1 MMAQRSHKPSPVLR
15 KAIKQH
21 TRAAYQ
27 EAILDAASA
36 VFSRM
41 GFVEARIADIAA
53 EAGVSVGTLYNY
65 FRNKDDVISSLVAY
79 ELACFHERLTGIA
92 DRPDP
97 LERIRRILEISFR
110 YLEERGALLTM
121 ALQAGVLQEHTAAAD
136 GCPDH
141 HDARVHVL
149 SLYEAALAEAIRA
162 GRVRSELSPT
172 RLAVTLD
179 GMTSA
184 LIFDWV
190 RSGQSQPLVPQA
202 DFIFDVFMK
211 GAASR

>member
-1 MMAQRSHKPSPVLR
+1 MAQRLRKRSPTLR

-27 EAILDAASA
+27 EAILGAASA

-53 EAGVSVGTLYNY
+53 EAGVSVGTVYNY
-65 FRNKDDVISSLVAY
+65 FRNKDDVISSLVAH
-79 ELACFHERLTGIA
+79 EHACFHERLTGVA
-92 DRPDP
+92 DTPDP
-97 LERIRRILEISFR
+97 LERIRRILEISFC
-110 YLEERGALLTM
+110 YLEERGALLAM
-121 ALQAGVLQEHTAAAD
+121 ALQAGVLQEHVGGTE

-141 HDARVHVL
+141 HDARIHVL

-162 GRVRSELSPT
+162 GRVRSELSPS
-172 RLAVTLD
+172 RLAVVLD
-179 GMTSA
+179 GMATA

-202 DFIFDVFMK
+202 EFICDVFMK